1 MHIRAG
7 FLPENIRAGDAG
19 KYLGKRKGGKNP
31 LSNIPNTIMYTK
43 LI

>member
-1 MHIRAG
+1 MLG
-7 FLPENIRAGDAG
+7 NIWA
-19 KYLGKRKGGKNP
+19 KEKGVKNP

>member
-19 KYLGKRKGGKNP
+19 KYLSKIKGGKNP

>member
-19 KYLGKRKGGKNP
+19 RLLDKRKGGKNP